1 MAEVLQ
7 AWLADAG
14 VEASNLEQ
22 VTSFL
27 QQLARPSPSTQ
38 RLLAASTEH

>member
-1 MAEVLQ
+1 MLQ

-22 VTSFL
+22 VTFAAG
-27 QQLARPSPSTQ
+27 QLPETMIQ
-38 RLLAASTEH
+38 